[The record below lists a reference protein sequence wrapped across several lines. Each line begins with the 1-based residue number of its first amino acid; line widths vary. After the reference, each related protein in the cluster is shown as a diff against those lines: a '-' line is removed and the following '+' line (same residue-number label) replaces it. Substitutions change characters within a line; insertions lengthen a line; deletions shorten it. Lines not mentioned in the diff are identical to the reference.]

1 MDIIRATVL
10 SGGRLLED
18 HGIRCE
24 DGRIVSLAPMDR
36 FSPSGGSLVDAGGL
50 VATAGYIDQHT
61 HGAVGY
67 DTMDATQEAMDAIC
81 RHHLATGVT
90 TFLPTTMT
98 ATLEETA
105 RVLAFLSQYE
115 PPVPVEIAGVHLEGP
130 FLSCGNRGAHPER
143 LLTLPDDGWRAL
155 IEQYSTL
162 IRLITV
168 SPELPGMPDF
178 IRWCGARGIAVS
190 GGHDEGY
197 DEAIYPAIQAGMRAV
212 THIFCCSSGIS
223 RAGSPRKRLGL
234 TEIGLLDDRLFTEA
248 IADGNGVPHALLP
261 LLFRAKG
268 RERVIFISDSMRA
281 TGLAPGRYRLGGAED
296 GVDVDVT
303 PDAAILHGQNLFA
316 GSIAPVSKMVAD
328 AVQKSYIPLL
338 EAALAATKNP
348 ATLVRLSDRGDI
360 APGYR
365 DAINLISPDGT
376 LAYTIVSGRV
386 YEKGVEKT

>member
-1 MDIIRATVL
+1 MDILRATVL

-24 DGRIVSLAPMDR
+24 DGRIIYLAPMER
-36 FSPSGGSLVDAGGL
+36 FTPSGGRVVDAAGF

-61 HGAVGY
+61 HGAAGY
-67 DTMDATQEAMDAIC
+67 DTMDATREAMEAIC
-81 RHHLATGVT
+81 RHHLVTGVT

-105 RVLAFLSQYE
+105 HVLAFLAQYE
-115 PPVPVEIAGVHLEGP
+115 PSVPVEIAGVHLEGP
-130 FLSCGNRGAHPER
+130 FLSRGNRGAHPEQ
-143 LLTLPDDGWRAL
+143 LLTLPDDDWRAL
-155 IEQYSTL
+155 IEQYCKL

-168 SPELPGMPDF
+168 APELSGMPDF
-178 IRWCGARGIAVS
+178 IRWCGAHGITVS

-197 DEAIYPAIQAGMRAV
+197 DELINPAIEAGMRAV
-212 THIFCCSSGIS
+212 THVFCCSSGIS

-248 IADGNGVPHALLP
+248 IADGNGVPHTLLP

-268 RERVIFISDSMRA
+268 RERVVFISDSMRA
-281 TGLAPGRYRLGGAED
+281 TGLAPGHYRLGGAED

-328 AVQKSYIPLL
+328 AVQKSGIPLID
-338 EAALAATKNP
+338 AILAATKNP
-348 ATLVRLSDRGDI
+348 ASLLRLSGRGDI
-360 APGYR
+360 LPGYR

-376 LAYTIVSGRV
+376 LAYTIVSGRI
-386 YEKGVEKT
+386 YEKGVEKK

>member
-1 MDIIRATVL
+1 MDILHATVL

-24 DGRIVSLAPMDR
+24 DGRIVCLAPMGR
-36 FSPSGGSLVDAGGL
+36 FAPSGGRVMDAGGL

-61 HGAVGY
+61 HGAAGY
-67 DTMDATQEAMDAIC
+67 DAMDATQEAMDAIC

-98 ATLEETA
+98 ATREETA
-105 RVLAFLSQYE
+105 GVLAFLAQYE

-130 FLSCGNRGAHPER
+130 FLSCGNRGAHLER

-155 IEQYSTL
+155 IEQHSPL

-197 DEAIYPAIQAGMRAV
+197 DEVINPAIEAGMRGV

-268 RERVIFISDSMRA
+268 RERVIFVSDSMRA

-303 PDAAILHGQNLFA
+303 PDAAVLHGQNLFA

-328 AVQKSYIPLL
+328 AVQKSGIPLID
-338 EAALAATKNP
+338 AVLAATKNP
-348 ATLVRLSDRGDI
+348 AAHLRLADRGDI
-360 APGYR
+360 LTGYR
-365 DAINLISPDGT
+365 DAIDLISPDGT

-386 YEKGVEKT
+386 YEKGVQKT

>member
-18 HGIRCE
+18 HGIHCE
-24 DGRIVSLAPMDR
+24 GGRIVHLAPMER
-36 FSPSGGSLVDAGGL
+36 FTPSGGHVVDAGGL

-61 HGAVGY
+61 HGAAGY
-67 DTMDATQEAMDAIC
+67 DAMDATQEAMDVIC

-90 TFLPTTMT
+90 TFLPTTMS

-105 RVLAFLSQYE
+105 RVLAFFARYE

-130 FLSCGNRGAHPER
+130 FLSCGNRGAHPKR
-143 LLTLPDDGWRAL
+143 LLTLPDSGWRAL
-155 IEQYSTL
+155 IEEYSAR

-178 IRWCGARGIAVS
+178 IRWCCARGIAVS

-197 DEAIYPAIQAGMRAV
+197 DDVIYPAIEAGMRAV

-223 RAGSPRKRLGL
+223 REGSPRKRLGL

-281 TGLAPGRYRLGGAED
+281 TGLAPGRYRLGGADD

-316 GSIAPVSKMVAD
+316 GSIAPVSKMVAG
-328 AVQKSYIPLL
+328 AVQKSGIPLVDAL
-338 EAALAATKNP
+338 LAATKNP
-348 ATLVRLSDRGDI
+348 AALLGLADRGDI
-360 APGYR
+360 VPGHR
-365 DAINLISPDGT
+365 DAINLVSPDGT
-376 LAYTIVSGRV
+376 LAYTIVSGRI